1 MWDIIAKE
9 IHKRIYSTVYDYKT
23 TIFLCGAGTEV
34 PHSIRRKIDKLLTS
48 SQYSFWYELFYPEDL
63 FQELLYGHEH
73 QDLITLENVLAE
85 GVDVI
90 VLVIESYG
98 SVAELGAF
106 ASNDK
111 LRKKLLCVVDK
122 KYKKT
127 KSFINYGPLRLLKD
141 KREGYIVYSDFKNI
155 TKENEFEK
163 IRKGINKIK
172 RNTKKKSPAVT
183 NVIQAHHFIL
193 ASIYLLEP
201 ISKSRLISL
210 VKFASGI
217 AEEKATAITTGAL
230 SILSKKKEIYL
241 QPKGFCLTPKG
252 MYHFKSLG
260 RRGWTRNVYK
270 VSELDHLRVI
280 ILNWQ
285 LRGKKYIKYV

>member
-1 MWDIIAKE
+1 MLDVIAKE

-23 TIFLCGAGTEV
+23 TIFLCGAGIDV
-34 PHSIRRKIDKLLTS
+34 SHSIRKKIDELLTS
-48 SQYSFWYELFYPEDL
+48 SWYSFLYELFYPEDL
-63 FQELLYGHEH
+63 FQELLYGHNH

-90 VLVIESYG
+90 ILVIESYG

-155 TKENEFEK
+155 TNEKEFER

-201 ISKSRLISL
+201 ISKKSLISL

-217 AEEKATAITTGAL
+217 AEEKAIAITTGAL
-230 SILSKKKEIYL
+230 SILSNKKEVYL
-241 QPKGFCLTPKG
+241 QPRGFCLTQKG